1 MLPGSQWKSSVNE
14 VKNKTDRL
22 SKQIDK
28 LAEVDNRFK
37 KTMFANPNTKV
48 TLEVKTRKPDT
59 NNWSSMLSDNTA
71 GKMINYMV
79 FRLNVSD
86 TCVFIRN
93 SALFFASNT
102 MR

>member
-1 MLPGSQWKSSVNE
+1 MPPGSQWKSSVNE

-71 GKMINYMV
+71 GKMINYKCTY
-79 FRLNVSD
+79 LN
-86 TCVFIRN
+86 FLIRN
-93 SALFFASNT
+93 SALFWLPT
-102 MR
+102 Q

>member
-1 MLPGSQWKSSVNE
+1 MPPGSQWKSSVNE

-71 GKMINYMV
+71 GKMIKRYLYDEV
-79 FRLNVSD
+79 IHIFYPE
-86 TCVFIRN
+86 TQ
-93 SALFFASNT
+93 LFFGFQH
-102 MR
+102 